1 MDKSSGFS
9 FCGDN
14 PMTGQVLMKPVE
26 SEEPSDRDVISNLN
40 VQLKI
45 MQEKLAARDLI
56 IWKVEQELQ
65 EAGIDD
71 LVSSARQVVTRLY
84 DEGEMNN
91 TPRVPDDEKELEAL
105 ALEAVALLT
114 EKMHYGGEIDIDQR
128 AYVQLAIVAPNGQ
141 DHYRIQDVVD
151 LFKDKSV
158 FAEDELKRWLC
169 KWTNSGENQRDNTCQ
184 CRAWIKRSTKKIEA
198 KYGFSTSSFNF

>member
-1 MDKSSGFS
+1 MLQFSSF
-9 FCGDN
+9 
-14 PMTGQVLMKPVE
+14 VLSVPV
-26 SEEPSDRDVISNLN
+26 IF
-40 VQLKI
+40 
-45 MQEKLAARDLI
+45 LI
-56 IWKVEQELQ
+56 GVCVLLLCCSWKVEQELQ

-141 DHYRIQDVVD
+141 DHYRIQVNVLICVLP
-151 LFKDKSV
+151 LFGAAVCS
-158 FAEDELKRWLC
+158 
-169 KWTNSGENQRDNTCQ
+169 
-184 CRAWIKRSTKKIEA
+184 
-198 KYGFSTSSFNF
+198 